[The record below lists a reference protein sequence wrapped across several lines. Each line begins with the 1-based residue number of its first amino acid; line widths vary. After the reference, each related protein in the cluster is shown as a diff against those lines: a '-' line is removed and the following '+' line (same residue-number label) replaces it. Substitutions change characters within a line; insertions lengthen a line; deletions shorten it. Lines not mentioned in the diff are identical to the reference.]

1 VAVLASALLLGV
13 PAGLAAPARAQAQS
27 RAQDGAGDAYLVGYD
42 QRPEVLAFIGEMVQK
57 HGFVA
62 TELQSVFAHA
72 RYNDTVAGLMGP
84 GLASRPV
91 PWSEYRARFVEP
103 TRIEAAL
110 RFWQAHADDLERAER
125 LYGVPAQ
132 IIVAILDIE
141 TLFGRNTG
149 NFRVLDALT
158 TLAFDYPNKDHDRS
172 AFFREELEDF
182 LVLARDQSMD
192 VLGVRGSYA
201 GAIGIPQFMPSSIMH
216 YAVDF
221 DGDGTIDLKNSPSDA
236 IGSVANFLSAQGWQR
251 GARILYRLSIDEAS
265 RDGVRLDALV
275 AAGSEPRLSWSDL
288 RGAGLVLTEDSVTEE
303 PLVLIDLPDG
313 DNPPVYLAGTRNFFV
328 LTRYNRSYAYASAVV
343 ELAQAV
349 RQRRATPLSRPAG
362 PARPSSAAPGQ
373 ANSGTQAPDAP
384 APLAAPPA
392 PRTEE
397 PAPPEPA
404 PAQDA
409 AAAPHTP

>member
-1 VAVLASALLLGV
+1 
-13 PAGLAAPARAQAQS
+13 
-27 RAQDGAGDAYLVGYD
+27 
-42 QRPEVLAFIGEMVQK
+42 
-57 HGFVA
+57 
-62 TELQSVFAHA
+62 
-72 RYNDTVAGLMGP
+72 
-84 GLASRPV
+84 
-91 PWSEYRARFVEP
+91 
-103 TRIEAAL
+103 L
-110 RFWQAHADDLERAER
+110 RFWQAHADELDRAER
-125 LYGVPAQ
+125 LYGVPAP

-141 TLFGRNTG
+141 TLFGRNSG
-149 NFRVLDALT
+149 NFRVLDSLT

-172 AFFREELEDF
+172 GFFREELEDF

-236 IGSVANFLSAQGWQR
+236 IGSVANFLSTQGWQR
-251 GARILYRLSIDEAS
+251 GARVLYRLSIDETS

-288 RGAGLVLTEDSVTEE
+288 RAAGLVLTEDSVTEE
-303 PLVLIDLPDG
+303 PLLLIDLPDG

-349 RQRRATPLSRPAG
+349 RRRRAPALTRPAG
-362 PARPSSAAPGQ
+362 AARPSSAAPGQ
-373 ANSGTQAPDAP
+373 ASPGSQAPDAP
-384 APLAAPPA
+384 APIAAPAAPAA

-397 PAPPEPA
+397 PAPAEPTPA
-404 PAQDA
+404 PDA
-409 AAAPHTP
+409 AVPTQTNP